1 MEGSPRALAS
11 GEFEVAGA
19 ATDTVGVV
27 AGVEVSID
35 DGRTW
40 HPAEGTSRWRYRWTA
55 APGEQPGVI
64 RSRAVDDSGNLE
76 GRR

>member
-1 MEGSPRALAS
+1 VSGSAS
-11 GEFEVAGA
+11 
-19 ATDTVGVV
+19 DTGGGVV

-55 APGEQPGVI
+55 APGEKPAVV
-64 RSRAVDDSGNLE
+64 RSRAVDDSGNLKDDSRDKRG
-76 GRR
+76 GR